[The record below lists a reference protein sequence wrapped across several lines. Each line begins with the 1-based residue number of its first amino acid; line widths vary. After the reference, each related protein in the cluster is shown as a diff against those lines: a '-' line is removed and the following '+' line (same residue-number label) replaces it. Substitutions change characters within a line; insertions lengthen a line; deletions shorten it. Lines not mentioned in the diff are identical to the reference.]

1 MDNNRSVNGDWAI
14 GEALEGAV
22 EGAAEAAAVEDF
34 FAERRAIDH
43 EAKEEEVGGEE
54 AGEEE
59 KAAAEEDVSEEE
71 EEFFQSF
78 SHHCL
83 RAWKAAAYQSG
94 RPPDLLLASKAL
106 ADYRHCQHCLHW

>member
-1 MDNNRSVNGDWAI
+1 M
-14 GEALEGAV
+14 EGA

-43 EAKEEEVGGEE
+43 EAKEEEEKVGVVVGVE
-54 AGEEE
+54 
-59 KAAAEEDVSEEE
+59 AAEEEDVYEE

-94 RPPDLLLASKAL
+94 RPPDLYLLASKAL